1 MTEEHWSFDTI
12 CQHLAEDYRYE
23 GAVVPPI
30 FQNSLFV
37 YSTAEGFINRTK
49 DPNVFDYTRIGNPTV
64 AVAEKKLAA
73 LEKTEKC
80 RLFSSGMAA
89 ITAAI
94 MSCTKAG
101 AHVVCTDAAYG
112 PTLTFLREYLPRFG
126 VETTFVDGRDIN
138 SVREAVKDET
148 SLIYLES
155 PGSFYYHIQ
164 DIEGITKIAKERGI
178 STIIDNSNATPYFQN
193 PAEFGV
199 DLVVHTATKYL
210 GGHSDIVLG
219 AVCGSPERMSKI
231 LGEEGSLLGASPD
244 PFAAWLLIRSLRTL
258 PIRMERIQQSAIRIA
273 SFLEQ
278 HPAVKRV
285 YYPGLDSHEG
295 RELVKRQM
303 RGTSGMVSFEPAFQ
317 TREAVCQFCEGLRLF
332 QMGVSWGGHESL
344 AIPLC
349 DSNRDDT
356 WFVRISV
363 GLEGVDDL
371 MEDLD
376 RELKRANS

>member
-1 MTEEHWSFDTI
+1 MTEDNWSFETI

-49 DPNVFDYTRIGNPTV
+49 DHNVFDYTRTGNPTV
-64 AVAEKKLAA
+64 AIAEKKLAA
-73 LEKTEKC
+73 LEKTESC

-94 MSCTKAG
+94 MSCTKSG
-101 AHVVCTDAAYG
+101 SHVVCTDAAYG
-112 PTLTFLREYLPRFG
+112 PTLMFLREYLPRFG
-126 VETTFVDGRDIN
+126 VETTFVDGRDT
-138 SVREAVKDET
+138 EAVLGAIKNET

-164 DIEGITKIAKERGI
+164 DIEAIANLAKERGI
-178 STIIDNSNATPYFQN
+178 STIIDNSNGTPYFQN
-193 PAEFGV
+193 PAKLGI
-199 DLVVHTATKYL
+199 DLVAHTVTKYL

-219 AVCGSPERMSKI
+219 AVCGSSERMSKI
-231 LGEEGSLLGASPD
+231 LGQEGSLLGACAD
-244 PFAAWLLIRSLRTL
+244 PFAAWLLVRSLRTL
-258 PIRMERIQQSAIRIA
+258 PIRMERIQQSAKRIA
-273 SFLEQ
+273 NFLVQ
-278 HPAVKRV
+278 HPAVRQV
-285 YYPGLDSHEG
+285 YYPGLESHQG
-295 RELVKRQM
+295 HDLVRKQM

-317 TREAVCQFCEGLRLF
+317 TRERVFQFCEGLQLF

-349 DSNRDDT
+349 DPNRGDT
-356 WFVRISV
+356 WFVRMSV
-363 GLEGVDDL
+363 GLEGAGDL
-371 MEDLD
+371 IEELD
-376 RELKRANS
+376 RELKRANR